1 MHSVNYQIVS
11 KTNKT
16 GKKLLSLVV
25 ISLVE
30 ETAGCLTLIVLLLS
44 CEHYCSVS
52 LPCCAMDWSVIVAF
66 PGHTLLLSDNVS
78 SAHNLCIQFR
88 PRTGLTKYWT

>member
-1 MHSVNYQIVS
+1 MHSVNHQIKS

-16 GKKLLSLVV
+16 GKELHSLVV

-30 ETAGCLTLIVLLLS
+30 KTAGCLTLIKLLLS
-44 CEHYCSVS
+44 CGYYYSMS
-52 LPCCAMDWSVIVAF
+52 LPCCAIDWSLIVAF

-78 SAHNLCIQFR
+78 SADNICIQFR
-88 PRTGLTKYWT
+88 PRIGLTKYWA